1 MDLAYFKKV
10 KIEAM
15 KAGDK
20 DAVSALNTL
29 INKLMLLG
37 YEKKAVGAEV
47 TEADVVSVLKK
58 CENELTEEREGF
70 VKAGRTETVASL
82 DNQLNTIRKYLPKFM
97 SEDEIRKVIETLP
110 DKSIG
115 AVMKHFKTE
124 YAGKCDMKTVGEVLK
139 GM

>member
-10 KIEAM
+10 KIDAM
-15 KAGDK
+15 KSGDK
-20 DAVSALNTL
+20 DAVTALNAL

-37 YEKKAVGAEV
+37 YERKAAGTEV
-47 TEADVVSVLKK
+47 TEADVVAVLKK
-58 CENELTEEREGF
+58 CENELVEEREGF

-82 DNQLNTIRKYLPKFM
+82 DNQLKEIRKYLPAFM
-97 SEDEIRKVIETLP
+97 SREEIRAVIEGLP

-124 YAGKCDMKTVGEVLK
+124 YAGKCDMKVVGEVLK
-139 GM
+139 EI